1 VTRRQLPHDPP
12 SRSLRAVAYLP
23 VLAPEMA
30 TPRSPS
36 RAPARARPRPVPSL
50 VQLRRPEVR
59 FRFLDALW
67 IQVTGTHCNI
77 ACRHCFISCGP
88 KADQIPMMST
98 GQVEEAL
105 EEGRSLGMRQVY
117 FTGGEPF
124 LHPQL
129 PHMVRAALRLA
140 PLTIVTNGLL
150 VDAAAV
156 RMILEESQRTRYS
169 LDLRLSLDGTTQEE
183 NDRVRGRGT
192 FEKVL
197 ETLRRLGRAGFSPV
211 VAVVEHEGVVRAES
225 RERFRQ
231 LVRELGIDR
240 PRVQF
245 LPLFRMGREMRRT
258 HGYHD
263 LGLLASA
270 PLLSEVESRL
280 PCATGRAVTSQGV
293 YTCPMLVEHGSARVG
308 DRLAGSL
315 HPIRLNW
322 DTCQTCMLDGMN
334 GGN

>member
-1 VTRRQLPHDPP
+1 MTTLRFRSRPP
-12 SRSLRAVAYLP
+12 
-23 VLAPEMA
+23 
-30 TPRSPS
+30 TG
-36 RAPARARPRPVPSL
+36 L
-50 VQLRRPEVR
+50 VQLRLPEVR

-88 KADQIPMMST
+88 KADQIPMMSAEE
-98 GQVEEAL
+98 VEQTL
-105 EEGRSLGMRQVY
+105 EEGQTLGMRQVY

-124 LHPQL
+124 LHPDL
-129 PHMVRAALRLA
+129 RRIIRAALRLA

-150 VDAAAV
+150 LDDAAVA
-156 RMILEESQRTRYS
+156 MILEESERTRYS
-169 LDLRLSLDGTTQEE
+169 LDLRVSLDGTTAEE

-192 FEKVL
+192 FDRVL
-197 ETLRRLGRAGFSPV
+197 ETLRRLGRAGLSPV
-211 VAVVEHEGVVRAES
+211 VVVVEHEGIVRTEA
-225 RERFRQ
+225 RDRFQ
-231 LVRELGIDR
+231 QFVRDLGIAR

-245 LPLFRMGREMRRT
+245 LPLFRNGREMRRT

-270 PLLSEVESRL
+270 PLLGEVESQL

-293 YTCPMLVEHGSARVG
+293 YTCPMLVEHGSARIG
-308 DRLAGSL
+308 DRLPTSL

-322 DTCQTCMLDGMN
+322 DTCQTCILDGMRSIN
-334 GGN
+334 

>member
-1 VTRRQLPHDPP
+1 MVTLR
-12 SRSLRAVAYLP
+12 SRNR
-23 VLAPEMA
+23 
-30 TPRSPS
+30 TPTG
-36 RAPARARPRPVPSL
+36 L
-50 VQLRRPEVR
+50 VQLRLPEVR

-67 IQVTGTHCNI
+67 IQVTGTRCNI

-88 KADQIPMMST
+88 KADQIPMMSAEE
-98 GQVEEAL
+98 VEEAL
-105 EEGRSLGMRQVY
+105 EDGRSLGMRQIY

-124 LHPQL
+124 LHPEL
-129 PHMVRAALRLA
+129 RRIVRAALRLA

-150 VDAAAV
+150 LDDAAVGMV
-156 RMILEESQRTRYS
+156 REESERTRYS
-169 LDLRLSLDGTTQEE
+169 FDLRVSLDGTTVEE

-197 ETLRRLGRAGFSPV
+197 ETLRRLGRAGLSPV
-211 VAVVEHEGVVRAES
+211 VAVVEHEGIVRTEA
-225 RERFRQ
+225 RERFLQ
-231 LVRELGIDR
+231 FVRDLGIDR

-263 LGLLASA
+263 LGVLASA
-270 PLLSEVESRL
+270 PLLSEVESQL

-293 YTCPMLVEHGSARVG
+293 FTCPMLIEHGSARVG

-315 HPIRLNW
+315 HSIRLSW
-322 DTCQTCMLDGMN
+322 DTCQTCMLDGMRSSN
-334 GGN
+334 